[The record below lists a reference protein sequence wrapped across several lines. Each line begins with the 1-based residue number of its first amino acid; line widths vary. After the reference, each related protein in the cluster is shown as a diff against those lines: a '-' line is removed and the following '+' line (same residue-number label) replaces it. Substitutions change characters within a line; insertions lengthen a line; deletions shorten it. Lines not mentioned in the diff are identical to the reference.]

1 MTMKTLV
8 HLMVALSFQNRPTTK
23 HAHPL
28 TECTVVSQPWFNM
41 NQQNSHWTMQL
52 TEQDGRLLHDR
63 YQQSGRVAAHYT
75 PLIGPYDSRDTDT
88 ISLHMDLIALSG
100 IDGILFKCVPWTP
113 AHTQTFHC
121 E

>member
-1 MTMKTLV
+1 
-8 HLMVALSFQNRPTTK
+8 
-23 HAHPL
+23 
-28 TECTVVSQPWFNM
+28 
-41 NQQNSHWTMQL
+41 MQL